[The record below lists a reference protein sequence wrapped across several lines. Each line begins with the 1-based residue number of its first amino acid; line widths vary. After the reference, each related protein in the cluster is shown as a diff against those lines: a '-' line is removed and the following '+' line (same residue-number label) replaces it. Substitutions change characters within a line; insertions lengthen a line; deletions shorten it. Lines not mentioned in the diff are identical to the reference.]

1 MEVKINLFKD
11 YADAARYEMKRLGF
25 DGLQSVADDDHA
37 AVKLF
42 SKLNRRII
50 QPVPRQVLKARD
62 FNCPPRYENGINQL
76 ENTLRKGQ
84 DVTPYMTRR
93 FYDATFDDG
102 LLDHWGIHHFHLG
115 IGLKDDGRFINDTEH
130 IVLCRIDDAQAFFIT
145 VAPHGGHIP
154 DPPWYKQELVEI
166 IHANWP
172 DSIKTMRLHSGNGD
186 SLDHSQVRRIRAKK
200 GNFAPR
206 MQDGTVY
213 MPLGYGTVVN
223 GSNIRDVAF
232 ADEVEDNA
240 ELIEKRVI
248 DFYPQMREQ
257 AKLQGYRLEEP
268 VSFSL
273 LQASA
278 DGYWDIGDLK
288 SGYRSRFLLY
298 RKRGTKS

>member
-11 YADAARYEMKRLGF
+11 YADAARCEMKRLGF
-25 DGLQSVADDDHA
+25 KGLQSVADDDQA
-37 AVKLF
+37 ALRLF

-50 QPVPRQVLKARD
+50 QPRPRQVLKARD

-76 ENTLRKGQ
+76 EDTLRKGQ

-93 FYDATFDDG
+93 FYNAKFNDC

-115 IGLKDDGRFINDTEH
+115 SGLKDNGRLIKGTEH
-130 IVLCRIDDAQAFFIT
+130 IVLCRIDDAQAYFIT
-145 VAPHGGHIP
+145 VAPHGWHIA

-166 IHANWP
+166 IHDNWP
-172 DSIKTMRLHSGNGD
+172 ESIATMRLHVVTGD
-186 SLDHSQVRRIRAKK
+186 SLDDGQVRTLRSKK
-200 GNFAPR
+200 GNFAPG
-206 MQDGTVY
+206 MKDGTVY
-213 MPLGYGTVVN
+213 MPLGYGTAGN
-223 GSNIRDVAF
+223 GSNIYDVVF
-232 ADEVEDNA
+232 ADKVEYNA
-240 ELIEKRVI
+240 ELIEKRII

-268 VSFSL
+268 VLFSL

-288 SGYRSRFLLY
+288 SGYCFRFLL
-298 RKRGTKS
+298 